1 MTATTS
7 QIRFAVPDSGVARA
21 LPYRRRRIT
30 RELGRAL
37 ERLDHAIEYL
47 TDEHIHQ
54 GGSRAVST
62 DHADAVQVLLTLRK
76 QVYLD
81 APEVGSLSERCR
93 TFLAQLLA

>member
-7 QIRFAVPDSGVARA
+7 PIRFAVPDSEAARA
-21 LPYRRRRIT
+21 LPQRRRRIAPDV
-30 RELGRAL
+30 GRAL
-37 ERLDHAIEYL
+37 EKLSHAIEYL
-47 TDEHIHQ
+47 TDEHIYQ
-54 GGSRAVST
+54 GGWRAGSR
-62 DHADAVQVLLTLRK
+62 DYDCAVQLLLTLRK